1 MADFSGLD
9 FDYDAKIKE
18 IDDSSLAEADKAEY
32 KKAWANKKYA
42 PKEELFT
49 DDQLNQY
56 RKAVGAAY
64 EVAKLK
70 YEDTGAQQR
79 KTLGKQAEEERAGA
93 LQKQEFSQADEARD
107 YAQARGAYKY

>member
-1 MADFSGLD
+1 MTAFSGLD

-18 IDDSSLAEADKAEY
+18 IDNSSLAEADKAEY

-42 PKEELFT
+42 PEEGLFT
-49 DDQLNQY
+49 DDQLDQY
-56 RKAVGAAY
+56 RKATGVAY
-64 EVAKLK
+64 EFAKQK
-70 YEDTGAQQR
+70 YEDAGAQQR

-93 LQKQEFSQADEARD
+93 SQKQEFSQADEARD

>member
-1 MADFSGLD
+1 MTD

-18 IDDSSLAEADKAEY
+18 IDDSNLSEADKATY
-32 KKAWANKKYA
+32 KKSWTNKKYA

-49 DDQLNQY
+49 DDQLDQY
-56 RKAVGAAY
+56 RKATGVAY
-64 EVAKLK
+64 EFAKQK

-93 LQKQEFSQADEARD
+93 AQKQEFGQADEARD